1 MTKAHLEQ
9 KSTGSHYTPPA
20 LATFVAKEMLKLW
33 NPPEDTRKINVFDPA
48 LGDGELLLAVLK
60 NLQKMDVDLSVSG
73 YETNQSEM
81 LSAKKRIH
89 DQFPKVAIGF
99 HNRDFL
105 AQSVGCFSQ
114 PDLFQSRRPEQFDL
128 VISNPPYVRTQVM
141 GAKKSQDIA
150 RQFGLAGRVDLYY
163 AFMIAIAQYLHPKGI
178 LGIIVSNRF
187 MTTKSG
193 ETIRARIKEIYD
205 IEHIWDLGDT
215 KLFEAAVLPAVLMLK
230 PKTLGKSKNTAKCTS
245 IYASDPVKRVHNC
258 ESPIEA
264 LQHSG
269 YVKTKSNGYFRV
281 LKGELDSGRK
291 PEDIWRITTK
301 ESREWLS
308 RVHRNT
314 AATFKDI
321 GKIRV
326 GVKTTADRVFIRS
339 DWDDMPLNK
348 RPELLKD
355 LTTHHV
361 GNPYRS
367 KTPESKILYP
377 HTILEGKRC
386 AVNLASYPK
395 SKAYLE
401 EHRNQLEGR
410 KYVIE
415 AGRKW
420 YEIWV
425 PQDPKAWKKAK
436 IVFRDIA
443 EHPTFWLDL
452 DGTVIN
458 GDCYWISCSE
468 KNELTWL
475 ALAVG
480 NSSFI
485 ECFYDRSFNNKLYA
499 GRRRFMTQYVEQFP
513 LPRIDS
519 APAIQLIKMSKQ
531 IFLDKKTELMHTVDK
546 LVWKA
551 FGFSFELMYPSCP
564 VSRVLRRKSL

>member
-1 MTKAHLEQ
+1 MTSVNSER

-20 LATFVAKEMLKLW
+20 LAEFVAKEMLKLW
-33 NPPEDTRKINVFDPA
+33 KPPENTRNINVFDPA

-60 NLQKMDVDLSVSG
+60 NLQEMDVNLSVSG
-73 YETNQSEM
+73 YETNPSEM
-81 LSAKKRIH
+81 LSAEKRIK
-89 DQFPKVAIGF
+89 DQFPKTAIEF

-105 AQSVGCFSQ
+105 AQSTGSFSQ
-114 PDLFQSRRPEQFDL
+114 PDLFQSSQLGQFDL

-141 GAKKSQDIA
+141 GATKSQDIA
-150 RQFGLAGRVDLYY
+150 RRFGLAGRVDLYY
-163 AFMIAIAQYLHPKGI
+163 AFIIAIAQYIHPEGI

-193 ETIRARIKEIYD
+193 ETVRAKIKEIYE

-230 PKTLGKSKNTAKCTS
+230 PKTFGKAKITAKFTS
-245 IYASDPVKRVHNC
+245 IYSSDTVKKARNY

-264 LQHSG
+264 LQRSG
-269 YVKTKSNGYFRV
+269 YVKTKYSGCFRV
-281 LKGELDSGRK
+281 LKGELDSGRGPK
-291 PEDIWRITTK
+291 DIWRISTK

-308 RVHRNT
+308 RVRKNT
-314 AATFKDI
+314 AATFRDL

-339 DWDDMPLNK
+339 DWDDMPLDK
-348 RPELLKD
+348 QPELLKD
-355 LTTHHV
+355 LTTHHI

-367 KTPESKILYP
+367 EPPKSKILYP
-377 HTILEGKRC
+377 HAVLEGKRC
-386 AVNLASYPK
+386 AVNLADYPK
-395 SKAYLE
+395 SRAYLE
-401 EHRNQLEGR
+401 EHRNELEGR

-415 AGRKW
+415 AGREW

-425 PQDPKAWKKAK
+425 PQDPNAWKNAK
-436 IVFRDIA
+436 IIFRDIV

-452 DGTVIN
+452 DGTVVN

-468 KNELTWL
+468 ENDLTYL

-485 ECFYDRSFNNKLYA
+485 ECFYDHSFNNKLYA

-519 APAIQLIKMSKQ
+519 PTAIQLIKMSKQ
-531 IFLDKKTELMHTVDK
+531 IFECTSDDKTELMHTVDK
-546 LVWKA
+546 LVWRA
-551 FGFSFELMYPSCP
+551 YGFSDKEI
-564 VSRVLRRKSL
+564 RR

>member
-1 MTKAHLEQ
+1 MIKANSEQ

-20 LATFVAKEMLKLW
+20 LSEFVAKEMLKFW
-33 NPPEDTRKINVFDPA
+33 KPPENTHNINVFDPA
-48 LGDGELLLAVLK
+48 LGDGELLLAVLR
-60 NLQKMDVDLSVSG
+60 NLQAMDVKLSVSG

-81 LSAKKRIH
+81 LAAKKRIK
-89 DQFPKVAIGF
+89 DQFPKVAIEF

-105 AQSVGCFSQ
+105 AQSAGCFSQ
-114 PDLFQSRRPEQFDL
+114 PDLFQSRQPEQFDL

-141 GAKKSQDIA
+141 GSKKSQDIA
-150 RQFGLAGRVDLYY
+150 RRFGLAGRVDLYY
-163 AFMIAIAQYLHPKGI
+163 AFIIAIAQYIHPEGI

-187 MTTKSG
+187 MTTRSG
-193 ETIRARIKEIYD
+193 ETVRARIKEMYE

-230 PKTLGKSKNTAKCTS
+230 PKTSAKPSITAKFTS
-245 IYASDPVKRVHNC
+245 IYTSDPVKKARNC

-264 LQHSG
+264 LRRSG

-281 LKGELDSGRK
+281 LKGELDSGWS
-291 PEDIWRITTK
+291 PEDIWRISTK

-308 RVHRNT
+308 RVRRNT
-314 AATFKDI
+314 AATFKDL

-339 DWDDMPLNK
+339 DWDDMPLDK

-355 LTTHHV
+355 LTTHHI

-395 SKAYLE
+395 TKAYLE

-415 AGRKW
+415 SGRKW

-443 EHPTFWLDL
+443 KHPTFWLDI
-452 DGTVIN
+452 DGTVVN

-468 KNELTWL
+468 ENVLTWL

-519 APAIQLIKMSKQ
+519 ASASQLIEMSKQ
-531 IFLDKKTELMHTVDK
+531 TFECTSDKKTELMHTVDK

-551 FGFSFELMYPSCP
+551 FGFHLS
-564 VSRVLRRKSL
+564 

>member
-1 MTKAHLEQ
+1 MTSTYSEQ

-60 NLQKMDVDLSVSG
+60 NLQKMDVKLSVSG

-81 LSAKKRIH
+81 LSAKKRIK

-105 AQSVGCFSQ
+105 AQSAGYFSQ
-114 PDLFQSRRPEQFDL
+114 PDLFQSRQSEQFDL

-150 RQFGLAGRVDLYY
+150 RRFGLAGRVDLYY
-163 AFMIAIAQYLHPKGI
+163 AFIVAIAQYLHPKGI

-193 ETIRARIKEIYD
+193 ETVRARIKEIYD

-230 PKTLGKSKNTAKCTS
+230 PKTLGKSKITSKFTS
-245 IYASDPVKRVHNC
+245 IYSSDPVKRVHNC

-264 LQHSG
+264 LQRSG

-281 LKGELDSGRK
+281 LKGELDSGRR

-314 AATFKDI
+314 AATFRDL

-348 RPELLKD
+348 RPELLKN
-355 LTTHHV
+355 LTTHHI

-367 KTPESKILYP
+367 KTPKSKILYP
-377 HTILEGKRC
+377 HTVLEGRRC
-386 AVNLASYPK
+386 AVNLADYPK

-410 KYVIE
+410 KYVTE

-425 PQDPKAWKKAK
+425 PQDPKAWEKAK

-443 EHPTFWLDL
+443 EQPTFWLDL
-452 DGTVIN
+452 DGTVVN

-468 KNELTWL
+468 KNDLTYL

-513 LPRIDS
+513 LPGIDS
-519 APAIQLIKMSKQ
+519 KAAIQLIKMSKQ
-531 IFLDKKTELMHTVDK
+531 IFECKSEKRTELMHTVDE

-551 FGFSFELMYPSCP
+551 FGFSDKEI
-564 VSRVLRRKSL
+564 RR

>member
-1 MTKAHLEQ
+1 MTSAHSEQ

-20 LATFVAKEMLKLW
+20 LAAFVAKEMLKLW
-33 NPPEDTRKINVFDPA
+33 KPPENTRNINVFDPA

-60 NLQKMDVDLSVSG
+60 NLQAMDVNLSVSG

-81 LSAKKRIH
+81 LLAKKRIK
-89 DQFPKVAIGF
+89 DQFPKTAIEF
-99 HNRDFL
+99 HHRDFL
-105 AQSVGCFSQ
+105 AQSAGCLFSQ
-114 PDLFQSRRPEQFDL
+114 PDLFQSRQLEQFDL

-141 GAKKSQDIA
+141 GAKRSQDIA
-150 RQFGLAGRVDLYY
+150 RRFGLAGKVDLYY
-163 AFMIAIAQYLHPKGI
+163 AFIIAIAQYLHPKGI

-187 MTTKSG
+187 MTTRSG
-193 ETIRARIKEIYD
+193 ETVRSKIKEMYE

-230 PKTLGKSKNTAKCTS
+230 PKTFGKSKSTAKFTS
-245 IYASDPVKRVHNC
+245 IYTSDPAQNALRCK
-258 ESPIEA
+258 SPIEA
-264 LQHSG
+264 LRHSG

-281 LKGELDSGRK
+281 LKGELDSGRGPK
-291 PEDIWRITTK
+291 DIWRISTK
-301 ESREWLS
+301 ESRAWLS
-308 RVHRNT
+308 RVRKNT
-314 AATFKDI
+314 AATFKDL

-339 DWDDMPLNK
+339 NWDDMPLDK

-355 LTTHHV
+355 LTTHHI

-367 KTPESKILYP
+367 EPSKSKILYP
-377 HTILEGKRC
+377 HTVLEGKRC
-386 AVNLASYPK
+386 AVNLADYPK

-401 EHRNQLEGR
+401 EHRNQLKSR

-415 AGRKW
+415 SGREW

-425 PQDPKAWKKAK
+425 PQDPNAWEKAK
-436 IVFRDIA
+436 IIFRDIV

-452 DGTVIN
+452 DGTVVN
-458 GDCYWISCSE
+458 GDCYWISCCE
-468 KNELTWL
+468 ENELTWL

-485 ECFYDRSFNNKLYA
+485 ECFYDHSFNNKLYA

-519 APAIQLIKMSKQ
+519 PAAIQLIKMSKQ
-531 IFLDKKTELMHTVDK
+531 IFECTSDNKTELMHTVDK
-546 LVWKA
+546 LVWQA
-551 FGFSFELMYPSCP
+551 YGFHLS
-564 VSRVLRRKSL
+564 

>member
-1 MTKAHLEQ
+1 MTSVNSER

-20 LATFVAKEMLKLW
+20 LAEFVAKEMLKLW
-33 NPPEDTRKINVFDPA
+33 KPPENTRNINVFDPA

-60 NLQKMDVDLSVSG
+60 NLQEMDVNLSVSG
-73 YETNQSEM
+73 YETNPSEM
-81 LSAKKRIH
+81 LSAEKRIK
-89 DQFPKVAIGF
+89 DQFPKTAIEF

-105 AQSVGCFSQ
+105 AQSTGSFSQ
-114 PDLFQSRRPEQFDL
+114 PDLFQSSQLGQFDL
-128 VISNPPYVRTQVM
+128 VISNPPYVRTQIM
-141 GAKKSQDIA
+141 GATKSQDIA
-150 RQFGLAGRVDLYY
+150 RRFGLAGRVDLYY
-163 AFMIAIAQYLHPKGI
+163 AFIVAIAQYLHPEGI

-193 ETIRARIKEIYD
+193 ETVRAKIKEIYE

-230 PKTLGKSKNTAKCTS
+230 PKTSTKPKSTAKFTS
-245 IYASDPVKRVHNC
+245 IYSSDPTEKARNC

-264 LQHSG
+264 LQRSG
-269 YVKTKSNGYFRV
+269 YVKTKYSGCFRV
-281 LKGELDSGRK
+281 LKGELDSGRGPK
-291 PEDIWRITTK
+291 DIWRISTK

-308 RVHRNT
+308 RVRKNT
-314 AATFKDI
+314 AATFRDL

-339 DWDDMPLNK
+339 DWDDMPLDK

-355 LTTHHV
+355 LTTHHI

-367 KTPESKILYP
+367 EPPKSKILYP
-377 HTILEGKRC
+377 HTVLEGKRC
-386 AVNLASYPK
+386 AVNLANYPK
-395 SKAYLE
+395 SRAYLE
-401 EHRNQLEGR
+401 EHRNELEGR

-415 AGRKW
+415 AGREW

-425 PQDPKAWKKAK
+425 PQDPNAWKNAK
-436 IVFRDIA
+436 IIFRDIV

-452 DGTVIN
+452 DGTVVN

-468 KNELTWL
+468 ENDLTYL

-485 ECFYDRSFNNKLYA
+485 ECFYDHSFNNKLYA

-519 APAIQLIKMSKQ
+519 PTAIQLIKMSKQ
-531 IFLDKKTELMHTVDK
+531 IFECTSDDKTELMHTVDK
-546 LVWKA
+546 LVWRA
-551 FGFSFELMYPSCP
+551 YGFSDKEI
-564 VSRVLRRKSL
+564 RR

>member
-1 MTKAHLEQ
+1 MTKANSER
-9 KSTGSHYTPPA
+9 KSTGSHYTPPD
-20 LATFVAKEMLKLW
+20 LAAFVAKEMLKLW
-33 NPPEDTRKINVFDPA
+33 QPPEKTRSINVFDPA

-60 NLQKMDVDLSVSG
+60 NLQEMDVPLSVSG

-81 LSAKKRIH
+81 LFAKERIK

-105 AQSVGCFSQ
+105 AQSTGSFSQ
-114 PDLFQSRRPEQFDL
+114 PDLFQRRQFEQFDL

-141 GAKKSQDIA
+141 GSKKSQDIA
-150 RQFGLAGRVDLYY
+150 RRFGLAGRVDLYY
-163 AFMIAIAQYLHPKGI
+163 AFIIAIAQYIHPEGI

-187 MTTKSG
+187 MTTRSG
-193 ETIRARIKEIYD
+193 ETVRARIKEMYE

-230 PKTLGKSKNTAKCTS
+230 PKTSAKPPITAKFTS
-245 IYASDPVKRVHNC
+245 IYTSDPVKNARRC
-258 ESPIEA
+258 KSPIEA
-264 LQHSG
+264 LRHSG
-269 YVKTKSNGYFRV
+269 YVKTKSNGCFRV
-281 LKGELDSGRK
+281 LEGELDSGRGPK
-291 PEDIWRITTK
+291 DIWRISTK

-308 RVHRNT
+308 RVQRNT
-314 AATFKDI
+314 AATFKNL

-339 DWDDMPLNK
+339 DWDDMPLDK
-348 RPELLKD
+348 KPELLKN
-355 LTTHHV
+355 LTTHHI

-367 KTPESKILYP
+367 EPPKSKILYT

-386 AVNLASYPK
+386 AVNLADYPK

-410 KYVIE
+410 EYVIE
-415 AGRKW
+415 AGREW

-425 PQDPKAWKKAK
+425 PQNPNAWEKAK
-436 IVFRDIA
+436 IIFRDIA

-452 DGTVIN
+452 NGTVVN

-468 KNELTWL
+468 ENELTWL

-485 ECFYDRSFNNKLYA
+485 ECFYDHSFNNKLYA

-513 LPRIDS
+513 LPRIDT
-519 APAIQLIKMSKQ
+519 AATIQLVKMSKQ
-531 IFLDKKTELMHTVDK
+531 TFECTSEKKTELMHTVDK

-551 FGFSFELMYPSCP
+551 FGFSDKEI
-564 VSRVLRRKSL
+564 RG

>member
-1 MTKAHLEQ
+1 MTSTHSEK
-9 KSTGSHYTPPA
+9 KSTGSHYTPPT
-20 LATFVAKEMLKLW
+20 LAAFVAKEMLKLW
-33 NPPEDTRKINVFDPA
+33 KPPENARNINVFDPA
-48 LGDGELLLAVLK
+48 LGDGELLLAILK
-60 NLQKMDVDLSVSG
+60 NLQKMDVHLSVSG

-81 LSAKKRIH
+81 LFAKKRIK
-89 DQFPKVAIGF
+89 DQFPKVATEF

-105 AQSVGCFSQ
+105 AQSADCSSQ

-150 RQFGLAGRVDLYY
+150 RQYGLAGRVDLYY
-163 AFMIAIAQYLHPKGI
+163 AFMIAIAQYIHPEGV

-187 MTTKSG
+187 MTTRSG
-193 ETIRARIKEIYD
+193 ETVRARIKELYE

-230 PKTLGKSKNTAKCTS
+230 LKTSAKPKITAKFTS
-245 IYASDPVKRVHNC
+245 IYASDPVKKARNC
-258 ESPIEA
+258 ESPIKA
-264 LQHSG
+264 LRRSG

-281 LKGELDSGRK
+281 LKGELDSGRR

-314 AATFKDI
+314 AATFKDL

-339 DWDDMPLNK
+339 DWDDMPLDK

-355 LTTHHV
+355 LTTHHI

-367 KTPESKILYP
+367 KPPESKILYP
-377 HTILEGKRC
+377 HIIHKGKRC

-415 AGRKW
+415 SGREW

-443 EHPTFWLDL
+443 KHPTFWLDL
-452 DGTVIN
+452 NGTVVN
-458 GDCYWISCSE
+458 GDCYWISCSK
-468 KNELTWL
+468 KNKLTYL

-519 APAIQLIKMSKQ
+519 AATIQLIKMSKQ
-531 IFLDKKTELMHTVDK
+531 IFECSSDKKTELMHTVDK
-546 LVWKA
+546 LVWEA
-551 FGFSFELMYPSCP
+551 FGFSDKEI
-564 VSRVLRRKSL
+564 RR

>member
-1 MTKAHLEQ
+1 MTSANSEQ

-20 LATFVAKEMLKLW
+20 LAEFVAKEMLKLW
-33 NPPEDTRKINVFDPA
+33 KPPENTRNINVLDPA

-60 NLQKMDVDLSVSG
+60 NLQEMEVNLSVSG
-73 YETNQSEM
+73 YETNKSEM
-81 LSAKKRIH
+81 LAAKKRIKG
-89 DQFPKVAIGF
+89 QFPKVAIEF

-105 AQSVGCFSQ
+105 AQSAGCFSQ

-163 AFMIAIAQYLHPKGI
+163 AFIVAIAQYIHPKGI

-187 MTTKSG
+187 MTTRSG
-193 ETIRARIKEIYD
+193 ETVRARIKEMYE

-230 PKTLGKSKNTAKCTS
+230 PKTSAKPSITAKFTS
-245 IYASDPVKRVHNC
+245 IYSSDPVKKARNC
-258 ESPIEA
+258 ESPIKA
-264 LQHSG
+264 LRRSG

-281 LKGELDSGRK
+281 LKGELDSGRR

-301 ESREWLS
+301 ESREWLN
-308 RVHRNT
+308 RVRRNT
-314 AATFKDI
+314 AATFKDL

-339 DWDDMPLNK
+339 DWDDMPLDK
-348 RPELLKD
+348 QPELLKD
-355 LTTHHV
+355 LTTHHI

-367 KTPESKILYP
+367 EPPKSKILYP

-401 EHRNQLEGR
+401 EHRNQLESR

-415 AGRKW
+415 AGREW

-425 PQDPKAWKKAK
+425 PQDPKAWEKAK
-436 IVFRDIA
+436 IVFRDIV

-452 DGTVIN
+452 DGTVVN
-458 GDCYWISCSE
+458 GDCYWISCSKE
-468 KNELTWL
+468 NDLTYL

-531 IFLDKKTELMHTVDK
+531 AFECTSDKKTELMHTVDK

-551 FGFSFELMYPSCP
+551 FGFSDKEI
-564 VSRVLRRKSL
+564 RR

>member
-1 MTKAHLEQ
+1 MTSAHSEQ

-20 LATFVAKEMLKLW
+20 LAAFVAKEMLKLW
-33 NPPEDTRKINVFDPA
+33 QPPENTCDINIFDPA

-60 NLQKMDVDLSVSG
+60 NLQEMDLHLSVSG
-73 YETNQSEM
+73 YETNKSEM
-81 LSAKKRIH
+81 LAAKKRIKN
-89 DQFPKVAIGF
+89 QFPKVATEF

-105 AQSVGCFSQ
+105 AQSAGYFSQ
-114 PDLFQSRRPEQFDL
+114 PDLFQRRRPEQFDL

-163 AFMIAIAQYLHPKGI
+163 AFIIAIAQYIHPEGI

-187 MTTKSG
+187 MTTRSG
-193 ETIRARIKEIYD
+193 ETVRARIKEMYE

-230 PKTLGKSKNTAKCTS
+230 PKTSGKPKRTAKFTS
-245 IYASDPVKRVHNC
+245 IYTSDPVKKARNC

-264 LQHSG
+264 LRSSG

-281 LKGELDSGRK
+281 LKGELDSGRRS
-291 PEDIWRITTK
+291 EDIWRITTK
-301 ESREWLS
+301 ESREWLN
-308 RVHRNT
+308 RVRRNT
-314 AATFKDI
+314 AATFKDL

-339 DWDDMPLNK
+339 DWDDMPLDK

-355 LTTHHV
+355 LTTHHI

-395 SKAYLE
+395 TKAYLE

-415 AGRKW
+415 AGREW

-425 PQDPKAWKKAK
+425 PQDPKAWEKAK

-443 EHPTFWLDL
+443 KHPTFWLDI
-452 DGTVIN
+452 DGTVVN

-468 KNELTWL
+468 EHELTYL

-519 APAIQLIKMSKQ
+519 AAATQLIKMSKQ
-531 IFLDKKTELMHTVDK
+531 TFECTSDKKTKLMHTVDK

-551 FGFSFELMYPSCP
+551 FGFHLS
-564 VSRVLRRKSL
+564 

>member
-1 MTKAHLEQ
+1 MTKAHSEQ

-20 LATFVAKEMLKLW
+20 LAAFVAKEMLKLW
-33 NPPEDTRKINVFDPA
+33 TPPENTPNINVFDPA

-60 NLQKMDVDLSVSG
+60 NLQKMDVHLSVSG
-73 YETNQSEM
+73 YETNKFEM
-81 LSAKKRIH
+81 LSAKKRIK
-89 DQFPKVAIGF
+89 DQFPKTDIAF

-105 AQSVGCFSQ
+105 AQSAGYFSQ
-114 PDLFQSRRPEQFDL
+114 PDLFQPRRPEQFDL

-163 AFMIAIAQYLHPKGI
+163 AFLVAIAQYIHPKGI

-187 MTTKSG
+187 MTTRSG
-193 ETIRARIKEIYD
+193 ETVRARIKELYE

-230 PKTLGKSKNTAKCTS
+230 PKTSTKPKITAQFTS
-245 IYASDPVKRVHNC
+245 IYTSDPVEKARNC
-258 ESPIEA
+258 KSPIKA
-264 LQHSG
+264 LRRSG

-281 LKGELDSGRK
+281 LKGELDSGRR

-314 AATFKDI
+314 AATFKDL

-339 DWDDMPLNK
+339 DWDDMPLDK

-355 LTTHHV
+355 LTTHHI

-367 KTPESKILYP
+367 KTPKSQILYP
-377 HTILEGKRC
+377 HTVLEGKRC
-386 AVNLASYPK
+386 AINLASYPK

-401 EHRNQLEGR
+401 EHRNQLESR

-415 AGRKW
+415 SGRKW

-452 DGTVIN
+452 NGTVVN

-468 KNELTWL
+468 KNELTYL

-480 NSSFI
+480 NSS
-485 ECFYDRSFNNKLYA
+485 L
-499 GRRRFMTQYVEQFP
+499 
-513 LPRIDS
+513 
-519 APAIQLIKMSKQ
+519 
-531 IFLDKKTELMHTVDK
+531 
-546 LVWKA
+546 
-551 FGFSFELMYPSCP
+551 
-564 VSRVLRRKSL
+564 

>member
-1 MTKAHLEQ
+1 MTSTYSEQ
-9 KSTGSHYTPPA
+9 KSTGSHYTPSA
-20 LATFVAKEMLKLW
+20 LAEFVAKEMLKLW
-33 NPPEDTRKINVFDPA
+33 KPPENTRNINVFDPA

-60 NLQKMDVDLSVSG
+60 NLQQMDVNLSASG
-73 YETNQSEM
+73 CETNQSEM
-81 LSAKKRIH
+81 LSAKKRIK

-105 AQSVGCFSQ
+105 AQSAGCFSQ
-114 PDLFQSRRPEQFDL
+114 PDLFQSRQSEQFDL

-141 GAKKSQDIA
+141 GARKSQDIA
-150 RQFGLAGRVDLYY
+150 RRFGLAGRVDLYY
-163 AFMIAIAQYLHPKGI
+163 AFIVAIAQYLHPKGI

-193 ETIRARIKEIYD
+193 ETVRARIKEIYD

-230 PKTLGKSKNTAKCTS
+230 PKTLGKSKITAKFTS
-245 IYASDPVKRVHNC
+245 IYSSDPVKKARNY

-264 LQHSG
+264 LQRSG
-269 YVKTKSNGYFRV
+269 YAKTKTNGYFRV
-281 LKGELDSGRK
+281 LKGGLDSGRR

-443 EHPTFWLDL
+443 EQPTFWLDL

-468 KNELTWL
+468 ENDLTWL

-519 APAIQLIKMSKQ
+519 PPAIQLIKMAKQ
-531 IFLDKKTELMHTVDK
+531 IFSDKKTELKHTVDK

-551 FGFSFELMYPSCP
+551 FGFSDKEI
-564 VSRVLRRKSL
+564 RR

>member
-1 MTKAHLEQ
+1 MTSAHSEQ

-20 LATFVAKEMLKLW
+20 LAAFVAKEMLKLW
-33 NPPEDTRKINVFDPA
+33 KPPENTRNINVFDPA

-60 NLQKMDVDLSVSG
+60 NLQAMDVNLSVSG

-81 LSAKKRIH
+81 LFAKKRIK
-89 DQFPKVAIGF
+89 DQFPKTAIEF
-99 HNRDFL
+99 HHRDFL
-105 AQSVGCFSQ
+105 AQSAGCLFSQ
-114 PDLFQSRRPEQFDL
+114 PDLFQSRQLEQFDL

-141 GAKKSQDIA
+141 GATKSQDIA
-150 RQFGLAGRVDLYY
+150 RRFGLAGKVDLYY
-163 AFMIAIAQYLHPKGI
+163 AFIVAIAQYIHPEGI

-187 MTTKSG
+187 MTTRSG
-193 ETIRARIKEIYD
+193 ETVRAKIKEMYE

-230 PKTLGKSKNTAKCTS
+230 PKTFGKSKSTAKFTS
-245 IYASDPVKRVHNC
+245 IYTSDPAENALRCK
-258 ESPIEA
+258 SPIEA
-264 LQHSG
+264 LRHNG

-281 LKGELDSGRK
+281 LKGELDSGRR
-291 PEDIWRITTK
+291 PEDIWRISTK
-301 ESREWLS
+301 ESRAWLS
-308 RVHRNT
+308 RVRKNT
-314 AATFKDI
+314 AATFKDL

-339 DWDDMPLNK
+339 DWDDMPLDK

-355 LTTHHV
+355 LTTHHI

-367 KTPESKILYP
+367 EPSKSKILYP
-377 HTILEGKRC
+377 HTVLEGKRC
-386 AVNLASYPK
+386 AVNLADYPK

-401 EHRNQLEGR
+401 EHRNQLKSR

-415 AGRKW
+415 SGREW

-425 PQDPKAWKKAK
+425 PQDPNAWEKAK
-436 IVFRDIA
+436 IIFRDIV

-452 DGTVIN
+452 DGTVVN
-458 GDCYWISCSE
+458 GDCYWISCCE
-468 KNELTWL
+468 ENELTWL

-485 ECFYDRSFNNKLYA
+485 ECFYDHSFNNKLYA

-519 APAIQLIKMSKQ
+519 PTAIQLIKMSKQ
-531 IFLDKKTELMHTVDK
+531 IFECTSDNKTELMHTVDK

-551 FGFSFELMYPSCP
+551 FGFSDKEI
-564 VSRVLRRKSL
+564 RG

>member
-1 MTKAHLEQ
+1 MTKANSEQ

-20 LATFVAKEMLKLW
+20 LAAFVAKEMLKLW
-33 NPPEDTRKINVFDPA
+33 KPPDNTRNISVFDPA
-48 LGDGELLLAVLK
+48 LGDGELLLAILK
-60 NLQKMDVDLSVSG
+60 NLQEMDVPLSVSG

-81 LSAKKRIH
+81 LFAKKRIK
-89 DQFPKVAIGF
+89 DQFPKVATEF

-105 AQSVGCFSQ
+105 AQSAGCFSQ
-114 PDLFQSRRPEQFDL
+114 PDLFQRRRPEQFDL

-141 GAKKSQDIA
+141 GAKKSQDIT

-163 AFMIAIAQYLHPKGI
+163 AFMIAIAQYIHPEGI

-187 MTTKSG
+187 MTTRSG
-193 ETIRARIKEIYD
+193 ETVRARIKELYD

-230 PKTLGKSKNTAKCTS
+230 PKTSAKPSITAKFTS
-245 IYASDPVKRVHNC
+245 IYTSDLTKNALRC
-258 ESPIEA
+258 KSPIEA
-264 LQHSG
+264 LRHSG

-281 LKGELDSGRK
+281 LKGELDSGRGPK
-291 PEDIWRITTK
+291 DIWRISTK

-308 RVHRNT
+308 RVCRNT
-314 AATFKDI
+314 AATFKDL

-339 DWDDMPLNK
+339 DWDDMPLDK

-355 LTTHHV
+355 LTTHHI

-367 KTPESKILYP
+367 EPPKSKILYP
-377 HTILEGKRC
+377 HTILGGKRC

-415 AGRKW
+415 SGRKW

-452 DGTVIN
+452 NGTVVN

-468 KNELTWL
+468 ENELTWL

-485 ECFYDRSFNNKLYA
+485 EYFYDHSFNNKLYA

-519 APAIQLIKMSKQ
+519 ASASQLIEMSKQ
-531 IFLDKKTELMHTVDK
+531 TFECTSDKKTELMHTVDK

-551 FGFSFELMYPSCP
+551 FGFSDKEI
-564 VSRVLRRKSL
+564 RR

>member
-1 MTKAHLEQ
+1 MTSANSEQ

-20 LATFVAKEMLKLW
+20 LAEFVAKEMLKLW
-33 NPPEDTRKINVFDPA
+33 KPPENTRNINVFDPA

-60 NLQKMDVDLSVSG
+60 NLQEMEVNLSVSG
-73 YETNQSEM
+73 YETNKPEM
-81 LSAKKRIH
+81 LAAKKRIKG
-89 DQFPKVAIGF
+89 QFPKVAIEF

-105 AQSVGCFSQ
+105 AQSAGCFSQ

-163 AFMIAIAQYLHPKGI
+163 AFIVAIAQYIHPEGI

-187 MTTKSG
+187 MTTRSG
-193 ETIRARIKEIYD
+193 ETVRARIKEMYEV
-205 IEHIWDLGDT
+205 EHIWDLGDT

-230 PKTLGKSKNTAKCTS
+230 PKTSGKPSITAKFTS
-245 IYASDPVKRVHNC
+245 IYASDPVKRARNC
-258 ESPIEA
+258 ESPIKA
-264 LQHSG
+264 LRRSG

-281 LKGELDSGRK
+281 LKGELDSGRR

-301 ESREWLS
+301 ESREWLN
-308 RVHRNT
+308 RVRRNT
-314 AATFKDI
+314 AATFKDL

-339 DWDDMPLNK
+339 DWDDMPLDK
-348 RPELLKD
+348 QPELLKD
-355 LTTHHV
+355 LTTHHI

-367 KTPESKILYP
+367 EPPKSKILYP

-401 EHRNQLEGR
+401 EHRNQLESR

-415 AGRKW
+415 AGREW

-425 PQDPKAWKKAK
+425 PQDPKAWENAK
-436 IVFRDIA
+436 IVFRDIV

-452 DGTVIN
+452 DGTVVN
-458 GDCYWISCSE
+458 GDCYWISCSKE
-468 KNELTWL
+468 NELTYL

-519 APAIQLIKMSKQ
+519 A
-531 IFLDKKTELMHTVDK
+531 
-546 LVWKA
+546 
-551 FGFSFELMYPSCP
+551 
-564 VSRVLRRKSL
+564 

>member
-1 MTKAHLEQ
+1 
-9 KSTGSHYTPPA
+9 
-20 LATFVAKEMLKLW
+20 
-33 NPPEDTRKINVFDPA
+33 
-48 LGDGELLLAVLK
+48 
-60 NLQKMDVDLSVSG
+60 
-73 YETNQSEM
+73 
-81 LSAKKRIH
+81 
-89 DQFPKVAIGF
+89 
-99 HNRDFL
+99 
-105 AQSVGCFSQ
+105 
-114 PDLFQSRRPEQFDL
+114 
-128 VISNPPYVRTQVM
+128 
-141 GAKKSQDIA
+141 
-150 RQFGLAGRVDLYY
+150 
-163 AFMIAIAQYLHPKGI
+163 
-178 LGIIVSNRF
+178 
-187 MTTKSG
+187 
-193 ETIRARIKEIYD
+193 
-205 IEHIWDLGDT
+205 
-215 KLFEAAVLPAVLMLK
+215 MLK

-281 LKGELDSGRK
+281 LKGELDSGRR

-308 RVHRNT
+308 RVQRNT

-339 DWDDMPLNK
+339 DWDDMPLDK

-355 LTTHHV
+355 LTTHHI
-361 GNPYRS
+361 GNPYRP
-367 KTPESKILYP
+367 KTPKSKILYP

-410 KYVIE
+410 KYVTE

-425 PQDPKAWKKAK
+425 PQDPKAWEKAK

-443 EHPTFWLDL
+443 EQPTFWLDL

-531 IFLDKKTELMHTVDK
+531 IFLDKKTELIHTVDE

-551 FGFSFELMYPSCP
+551 FGFSFELMCPSCP
-564 VSRVLRRKSL
+564 VLRVLRRKSL

>member
-1 MTKAHLEQ
+1 MTSAHSER

-20 LATFVAKEMLKLW
+20 LAAFVAKEMLKLW
-33 NPPEDTRKINVFDPA
+33 KPPENTRNINVFDPA

-60 NLQKMDVDLSVSG
+60 NLQEMDVPLSVSG

-81 LSAKKRIH
+81 LFAKKRIK
-89 DQFPKVAIGF
+89 DQFPKTAIEF
-99 HNRDFL
+99 HHRDFL
-105 AQSVGCFSQ
+105 AQSAGCLFSQ
-114 PDLFQSRRPEQFDL
+114 PDLFQSRQLEQFDL

-150 RQFGLAGRVDLYY
+150 RRFGLAGKVDLYY
-163 AFMIAIAQYLHPKGI
+163 AFIVAIAQYLHPKGI

-187 MTTKSG
+187 MTTRSG
-193 ETIRARIKEIYD
+193 ETVRTKIKELYE

-230 PKTLGKSKNTAKCTS
+230 PKTFGKFKSAAKFTS
-245 IYASDPVKRVHNC
+245 IYTSDPTENALRCK
-258 ESPIEA
+258 SPIEA
-264 LQHSG
+264 LRHSG
-269 YVKTKSNGYFRV
+269 YVKTKSNGCFRV
-281 LKGELDSGRK
+281 LKGELDSGRR
-291 PEDIWRITTK
+291 PEDIWRISTK
-301 ESREWLS
+301 ESRAWLS
-308 RVHRNT
+308 RVRKNT
-314 AATFKDI
+314 AATFKDL

-339 DWDDMPLNK
+339 DWDDMPLDK
-348 RPELLKD
+348 RPELLKN
-355 LTTHHV
+355 LTTHHI

-367 KTPESKILYP
+367 EPPKSKILYP

-386 AVNLASYPK
+386 AVNLADYPK

-401 EHRNQLEGR
+401 EHRNQLESR

-415 AGRKW
+415 SGREW

-425 PQDPKAWKKAK
+425 PQDPNAWEKAK
-436 IVFRDIA
+436 IIFRDIV
-443 EHPTFWLDL
+443 EHPTFWLDI
-452 DGTVIN
+452 DGTVVN
-458 GDCYWISCSE
+458 GDCYWISCCE
-468 KNELTWL
+468 ENELTYL

-485 ECFYDRSFNNKLYA
+485 ECFYDHSFNNKLYA

-519 APAIQLIKMSKQ
+519 PAAIQLIKMSKQ
-531 IFLDKKTELMHTVDK
+531 IFSDKKTELMHTVDK

-551 FGFSFELMYPSCP
+551 FGFSDEEI
-564 VSRVLRRKSL
+564 RR